1 MPMPVRRF
9 TTVLLLVV
17 CWLVQFA
24 SSAAALDFGDK
35 RAEREA
41 AIAAL
46 PLDRLTQ
53 TARKRVEQIISHPTM
68 FRRLPTQG
76 MDCDRDM
83 FLFLVRHPEVL
94 VGIWDVMDITQ
105 VQMQRTGPY
114 NLVASDGQGTSCEIE
129 LIYGD
134 SQTHLYIARGKYEGS
149 MVAKPLTGSGVFVLH
164 SSYARSSS
172 QRETIGGQMDV
183 FLDIDSIGADLVVR
197 TLGPLIGK
205 SADHNFVE
213 TAKFIAQISQASEVN
228 PEGVKKL
235 GQQIPQVS
243 DPVRAGFID
252 TAIAVGLRNGHAID
266 DEPPIAM
273 NDSPLQRTLDGKP
286 PVDTDAP
293 EPERVRIASTSRNYD
308 GEDASPSS
316 AIYDNPVQ
324 PRKMGMNLRR

>member
-9 TTVLLLVV
+9 TTVLLYVV
-17 CWLVQFA
+17 CCLMLLAGPVQG
-24 SSAAALDFGDK
+24 LDFGDK

-105 VQMQRTGPY
+105 VQMKRTGPY
-114 NLVASDGQGTSCEIE
+114 NLVASDGQGTTCEIE

-164 SSYARSSS
+164 SSYARSSRE
-172 QRETIGGQMDV
+172 RETIGGRMDV
-183 FLDIDSIGADLVVR
+183 FLELDSLGADLVVR

-205 SADHNFVE
+205 SADHNFIE

-235 GQQIPQVS
+235 GLQLPQVS
-243 DPVRAGFID
+243 EPVRSGFID
-252 TAIAVGLRNGHAID
+252 TAIAVGRRNGNTIA

-273 NDSPLQRTLDGKP
+273 NDSPLGRTLDGKP
-286 PVDTDAP
+286 AVETKVPTPVPVRVASSRPAAIDADQ
-293 EPERVRIASTSRNYD
+293 EVADR
-308 GEDASPSS
+308 
-316 AIYDNPVQ
+316 YDNPVQ
-324 PRKMGMNLRR
+324 PRKLGMNLRR

>member
-17 CWLVQFA
+17 CCVLQIA
-24 SSAAALDFGDK
+24 KSAVALDFGEK
-35 RAEREA
+35 RAERESA
-41 AIAAL
+41 LSAL
-46 PLDRLTQ
+46 PLDRLTP

-83 FLFLVRHPEVL
+83 FLFLVRYPEVL

-105 VQMQRTGPY
+105 VQMRRTGPY
-114 NLVASDGQGTSCEIE
+114 NLVASDGQGTTCEIE

-134 SQTHLYIARGKYEGS
+134 SKTHLYIARGKYEGS
-149 MVAKPLTGSGVFVLH
+149 MVAKPITGSGVFALH

-172 QRETIGGQMDV
+172 DRETIGGQMDV
-183 FLDIDSIGADLVVR
+183 FLELDSLGADLVVR

-205 SADHNFVE
+205 SADHNFTE
-213 TAKFIAQISQASEVN
+213 TAKFISQISQASEVN

-235 GQQIPQVS
+235 GQQLPQVS
-243 DPVRAGFID
+243 DPVRTRFID
-252 TAIAVGLRNGHAID
+252 TAIAVGIRHGNPID
-266 DEPPIAM
+266 SDPPIAM
-273 NDSPLQRTLDGKP
+273 DESPLQRTLDGRP
-286 PVDTDAP
+286 AIERQTIAP
-293 EPERVRIASTSRNYD
+293 ERIRIASRSAASSETS
-308 GEDASPSS
+308 ASE
-316 AIYDNPVQ
+316 AFENPVQ